1 MANGILLSTSS
12 GSKILSPDS
21 DGQIVISST
30 YSGSTI
36 LGGGV
41 STDPILGTTID
52 RTTTANVVIDSGT
65 SLTATS
71 LTVGDGAGN
80 GKITVNGS
88 LTLDNSD
95 KISPNSHIVVGNGGT
110 LILGGYATTTSDLIQ
125 FDGSGGTIEIAA
137 GTTPSIIQYI
147 TNISENDT
155 IIIDG
160 LKADGYNYVDGV
172 YTLTS
177 NGTPISGTSSFQLP
191 DANEGTT
198 FTVSTITVD
207 NGNGTTTAKTVLN
220 AQHVVCFL
228 PGSMI
233 RTVEGEVAVENL
245 QIGDSVVTFDWK
257 TGEETVRPVIWV
269 GKAHATVQPHL
280 ADDEA
285 AYPVRVLK
293 NAISE
298 GVPYK
303 DMLITAEHCLFFDG
317 KFVPVRMLVN
327 GSSIFY
333 DKSFT
338 SYDYYHLETAEHA
351 VIVADGML
359 TESYLDTGNR
369 LSFRQEGKVASIG
382 GRAKTWAADAGA
394 ELCVDRAF
402 VEPLFRKLEARKSSV
417 AEGLRH
423 ADVVELTNDAD
434 LHLVTET
441 GAVVRPVRHEGQR
454 YSFMLPANVSSVR
467 IVSRASRP
475 ADVIGPFVDDRR
487 QMGVAVGDIT
497 FVTAARQENIVVHL
511 AETQPEGWHADA
523 SQAEAA
529 WTAGNAVLPLSGLT
543 DGNMGL
549 LSLNVVAAG
558 PYVVKAQK
566 EDVQVLSA

>member
-1 MANGILLSTSS
+1 MAQSVIFKPTGGSNTQLTPTDGLITISTSGSIVAGAYYDGFPLPDPSSTTTTNVLITNKAAVSAASWNIGETANPAIVTVANG
-12 GSKILSPDS
+12 
-21 DGQIVISST
+21 
-30 YSGSTI
+30 
-36 LGGGV
+36 
-41 STDPILGTTID
+41 
-52 RTTTANVVIDSGT
+52 A
-65 SLTATS
+65 
-71 LTVGDGAGN
+71 
-80 GKITVNGS
+80 S

-95 KISPNSHIVVGNGGT
+95 KIAPNSHVVVGNGGT

-172 YTLTS
+172 YTLTN

-207 NGNGTTTAKTVLN
+207 NGNGTTTTKTVLN

-351 VIVADGML
+351 VIVADGMM

-369 LSFRQEGKVASIG
+369 RSFRQEGKVASIG

-423 ADVVELTNDAD
+423 ADVVELTNDVD

-511 AETQPEGWHADA
+511 AETKPEGWHADA

-558 PYVVKAQK
+558 PYVVEAQK

>member
-1 MANGILLSTSS
+1 MVASVHLTNNNSDDGDEVTLTPNSDGIITITSDYNGWTIDGAKASSSIGTTGSDVVIDAGVSVNATNWTVGSTTSSATVTNNGILTLTNPDTIKP
-12 GSKILSPDS
+12 GSKI
-21 DGQIVISST
+21 I
-30 YSGSTI
+30 
-36 LGGGV
+36 
-41 STDPILGTTID
+41 
-52 RTTTANVVIDSGT
+52 
-65 SLTATS
+65 
-71 LTVGDGAGN
+71 VGD
-80 GKITVNGS
+80 
-88 LTLDNSD
+88 
-95 KISPNSHIVVGNGGT
+95 GGT
-110 LILGGYATTTSDLIQ
+110 LILGGYATTTYGLIE
-125 FDGSGGTIEIAA
+125 FSGSPNTPLGGGGTIEIAA
-137 GTTPSIIQYI
+137 GTTPSIIGFI
-147 TNISENDT
+147 TNITENDT

-160 LKADGYNYVDGV
+160 MSADGYTYVDGI

-177 NGTPISGTSSFQLP
+177 NGTPIIGTSSFQLP
-191 DANEGTT
+191 AANEGTT
-198 FTVSTITVD
+198 FTVTTVD
-207 NGNGTTTAKTVLN
+207 GKTYLN
-220 AQHVVCFL
+220 ADVVVCFL
-228 PGSMI
+228 AGSMI
-233 RTVEGEVAVENL
+233 RTADGEVAVEDL
-245 QIGDSVVTFDWK
+245 QIGDQVVTFDSE
-257 TGEETVRPVIWV
+257 TGVESVRPVVWV
-269 GKAHATVQPHL
+269 GKASAMAHVGLP
-280 ADDEA
+280 DDQA
-285 AYPVRVLK
+285 GYPVRILK
-293 NAISE
+293 DAVAE

-303 DMLITAEHCLFFDG
+303 DLLVTSEHCMFFEG

-333 DKSFT
+333 DKSIVA
-338 SYDYYHLETAEHA
+338 YDYYHIETAEHA
-351 VIVADGML
+351 VISANGMM

-369 LSFRQEGKVASIG
+369 RSFRQEGKVASIG

-423 ADVVELTNDAD
+423 ADIVELTNDAD

-511 AETQPEGWHADA
+511 AETKPEGWHADA

-549 LSLNVVAAG
+549 LSLNIVAAG
-558 PYVVKAQK
+558 PYVVEAQK

>member
-1 MANGILLSTSS
+1 MVATVAFQQTGGANTELTPTDGVITISTS
-12 GSKILSPDS
+12 GS
-21 DGQIVISST
+21 IVAAALYPGFPFPNTSAA
-30 YSGSTI
+30 
-36 LGGGV
+36 
-41 STDPILGTTID
+41 
-52 RTTTANVVIDSGT
+52 TTTNVLINNNAVVSASSWNIGETANPAIVTVASGA
-65 SLTATS
+65 SLA
-71 LTVGDGAGN
+71 
-80 GKITVNGS
+80 
-88 LTLDNSD
+88 LDNSD
-95 KISPNSHIVVGNGGT
+95 KIALNSHVVVGSGGT

-172 YTLTS
+172 YTLTN

-198 FTVSTITVD
+198 FTVKTITVD
-207 NGNGTTTAKTVLN
+207 NGNGTTTSKTVLN

-257 TGEETVRPVIWV
+257 TGEETVRPVVWV

-351 VIVADGML
+351 VIVADGMM

-369 LSFRQEGKVASIG
+369 RSFRQEGKVASIG

-475 ADVIGPFVDDRR
+475 SDVIGPFVDDRR

-511 AETQPEGWHADA
+511 AETKPEGWHADA

-558 PYVVKAQK
+558 PYVVEAQK

>member
-1 MANGILLSTSS
+1 MARSLPANPSVSLDYGTQ
-12 GSKILSPDS
+12 PDS
-21 DGQIVISST
+21 GWGTDGT
-30 YSGSTI
+30 YTGIENGTIIITSQQDGDSVSGETSGVNVTI
-36 LGGGV
+36 E
-41 STDPILGTTID
+41 
-52 RTTTANVVIDSGT
+52 SGT
-65 SLTATS
+65 SITGKGWYIGNKDKAAT
-71 LTVGDGAGN
+71 V
-80 GKITVNGS
+80 TVNG
-88 LTLDNSD
+88 TLKLANADQIADGS
-95 KISPNSHIVVGNGGT
+95 KVIVGDGGT
-110 LILGGYATTTSDLIQ
+110 LILGGYATTTPGLIE
-125 FDGSGGTIEIAA
+125 FSGTANTAAGGGGTIEIAA
-137 GTTPSIIQYI
+137 GTTPSIIGFI
-147 TNISENDT
+147 TNITENDT

-160 LKADGYNYVDGV
+160 MTANGYTYADGI
-172 YTLTS
+172 YTLTNNNS
-177 NGTPISGTSSFQLP
+177 PISGTSSFQLP
-191 DANEGTT
+191 AANEGTT
-198 FTVSTITVD
+198 FTVKTID
-207 NGNGTTTAKTVLN
+207 GKTYLN
-220 AQHVVCFL
+220 ADVVVCFL
-228 PGSMI
+228 AGSMI
-233 RTVEGEVAVENL
+233 RTADGDVAVEDL
-245 QIGDSVVTFDWK
+245 QVGDQVVTFDSE
-257 TGEETVRPVIWV
+257 TGVESVRPVVWA
-269 GKAHATVQPHL
+269 GKASATAHVGLP
-280 ADDEA
+280 DDQA
-285 AYPVRVLK
+285 GYPVRILK
-293 NAISE
+293 DAVAE

-303 DMLITAEHCLFFDG
+303 DLLVTSEHCMFFDG

-333 DKSFT
+333 DKSIVA
-338 SYDYYHLETAEHA
+338 YDYYHIETAEHA
-351 VIVADGML
+351 VISANGMM

-369 LSFRQEGKVASIG
+369 RSFRQEGKVASIG
-382 GRAKTWAADAGA
+382 GRAKTWASDAGA

-511 AETQPEGWHADA
+511 AETKPEGWHADA

-558 PYVVKAQK
+558 PYVVEAQK

>member
-1 MANGILLSTSS
+1 MVASVHLTNNITGDDILLKPNSAGIIEITSDYDGWTIDGATAS
-12 GSKILSPDS
+12 G
-21 DGQIVISST
+21 
-30 YSGSTI
+30 
-36 LGGGV
+36 
-41 STDPILGTTID
+41 GTT
-52 RTTTANVVIDSGT
+52 TGASVVIDKGVS
-65 SLTATS
+65 
-71 LTVGDGAGN
+71 VDGDGWRLGASVAPSTV
-80 GKITVNGS
+80 IVNGS
-88 LTLDNSD
+88 LTLRNSD
-95 KISPNSHIVVGNGGT
+95 IIATGSTVTVGDGGT
-110 LILGGYATTTSDLIQ
+110 LILGGYATTTSGLIE
-125 FDGSGGTIEIAA
+125 FSGSADTPAGGGGTIEIAA
-137 GTTPSIIQYI
+137 GTTPSIIGYI
-147 TNISENDT
+147 TNITDNDT

-160 LKADGYNYVDGV
+160 MTADSYTYVDGV

-177 NGTPISGTSSFQLP
+177 NGTPINGTSSFQLP
-191 DANEGTT
+191 AANEGTK
-198 FTVSTITVD
+198 FTV
-207 NGNGTTTAKTVLN
+207 TTKDGKTYLN
-220 AQHVVCFL
+220 AVDVVCFL
-228 PGSMI
+228 AGSMI
-233 RTVEGEVAVENL
+233 RTLDGDVAVENI
-245 QIGDSVVTFDWK
+245 QIGDEVVTFDWK
-257 TGEETVRPVIWV
+257 TGAENVRPVVWA
-269 GKAHATVQPHL
+269 GTARATVH
-280 ADDEA
+280 ADLQGDEA
-285 AYPVRVLK
+285 GYPIRILK
-293 NAISE
+293 DAIAD
-298 GVPYK
+298 GVPYQ
-303 DMLITAEHCLFFDG
+303 DLLVTSEHCMFFDG

-333 DKSFT
+333 DT
-338 SYDYYHLETAEHA
+338 SIVAYDYYHIETAEHA
-351 VIVADGML
+351 VISANGML

-369 LSFRQEGKVASIG
+369 RSFRQEGKVASIG

-511 AETQPEGWHADA
+511 AETKPEGWHADA

-558 PYVVKAQK
+558 PYVVEAQK
-566 EDVQVLSA
+566 GDVQVLSA

>member
-207 NGNGTTTAKTVLN
+207 NGNGTTTTKTVLN

-351 VIVADGML
+351 VIVADGMM

-369 LSFRQEGKVASIG
+369 RSFRQEGKVASIG

-402 VEPLFRKLEARKSSV
+402 VEPLFRKLEARKGSV

-475 ADVIGPFVDDRR
+475 SDVIGPFVDDRR

-511 AETQPEGWHADA
+511 VETKPEGWHADA

-558 PYVVKAQK
+558 PYVVETQK
-566 EDVQVLSA
+566 EEVQVLSA

>member
-1 MANGILLSTSS
+1 MLAPTDGVITISTS
-12 GSKILSPDS
+12 GSIVAAAYYDGFPLPDT
-21 DGQIVISST
+21 SSA
-30 YSGSTI
+30 
-36 LGGGV
+36 
-41 STDPILGTTID
+41 
-52 RTTTANVVIDSGT
+52 TTTNVIITNNAAVSATGWNIGQTGSSAIVTVDSG
-65 SLTATS
+65 A
-71 LTVGDGAGN
+71 
-80 GKITVNGS
+80 S

-95 KISPNSHIVVGNGGT
+95 KIAPNSHVVVGNGGT

-147 TNISENDT
+147 TNITENDT

-160 LKADGYNYVDGV
+160 LNANGYTYVDGV

-177 NGTPISGTSSFQLP
+177 NGTAISGTSSFQLP
-191 DANEGTT
+191 AANEGTT
-198 FTVSTITVD
+198 FTVSTVTVD
-207 NGNGTTTAKTVLN
+207 NGNGTTTTKTVLN
-220 AQHVVCFL
+220 AQDVVCFL

-233 RTVEGEVAVENL
+233 LTTEGDVAVENL
-245 QIGDSVVTFDWK
+245 QIGDDVVAFDWK
-257 TGEETVRPVIWV
+257 TGEKTVRPVIWI
-269 GKAHATVQPHL
+269 GKSHATVQPHL

-293 NAISE
+293 NAVAE

-303 DMLITAEHCLFFDG
+303 DMLITPEHCLFFEG

-333 DKSFT
+333 DKSIM
-338 SYDYYHLETAEHA
+338 SYDYYHLETAEHS

-369 LSFRQEGKVASIG
+369 RSFRQEGKVASIG
-382 GRAKTWAADAGA
+382 GRAKTWEADAGA

-402 VEPLFRKLEARKSSV
+402 VEPLFRKLEARKSSIT
-417 AEGLRH
+417 EGLQN
-423 ADVVELTNDAD
+423 ADVVALTNDAN

-441 GAVVRPVRHEGQR
+441 GAVIRPVRRDGQR
-454 YSFMLPANVSSVR
+454 YNFMLPANVASVR

-487 QMGVAVGDIT
+487 QMGVAVGSVT
-497 FVTAARQENIVVHL
+497 FVTAARQENIVAHL
-511 AETQPEGWHADA
+511 AEAKPEGWHADM
-523 SQAEAA
+523 SQADVA
-529 WTAGNAVLPLSGLT
+529 WTTGNAVLPLSGLT
-543 DGNMGL
+543 EGNMGL
-549 LSLNVVAAG
+549 LSLNILSAG
-558 PYVVKAQK
+558 PYVEEAQK
-566 EDVQVLSA
+566 EDAQVLSA